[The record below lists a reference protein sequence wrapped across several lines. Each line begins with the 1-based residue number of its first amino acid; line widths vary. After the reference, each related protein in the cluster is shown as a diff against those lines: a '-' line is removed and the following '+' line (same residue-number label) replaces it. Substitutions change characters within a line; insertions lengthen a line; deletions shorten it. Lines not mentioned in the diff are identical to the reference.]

1 MKYKI
6 KNEYINIENYSPFSH
21 INEVSNEYKYN
32 KFKLPIVNINNS
44 IVPIHP
50 DTFSDLNLNKD
61 NILYYIDVYPTSSF
75 RTVYYKEKNIFIKLP
90 ITRIITRGIRT
101 LPNKELI
108 RSAKAQEIIKNIKI
122 KHFYVLEEIQVFNQ
136 DERFNYIIRKIPN
149 KNITPLFTII
159 RKKSL
164 TKEKMQIL
172 IKRIIN
178 IWLQLA
184 KKHIFLEF
192 HTQNILVDN
201 SLNIYYRDLSDIRSI
216 EYDIKPSYKI
226 NENDLMAL
234 SFDKTLC
241 EQNIDHILRYY
252 TELDK
257 SYIKDYIK
265 KQIKKYKLDFPNYSL
280 GYSKVKKERIPIKKS
295 LSYYRK

>member
-1 MKYKI
+1 MK
-6 KNEYINIENYSPFSH
+6 
-21 INEVSNEYKYN
+21 
-32 KFKLPIVNINNS
+32 
-44 IVPIHP
+44 
-50 DTFSDLNLNKD
+50 DL
-61 NILYYIDVYPTSSF
+61 
-75 RTVYYKEKNIFIKLP
+75 
-90 ITRIITRGIRT
+90 
-101 LPNKELI
+101 
-108 RSAKAQEIIKNIKI
+108 
-122 KHFYVLEEIQVFNQ
+122 
-136 DERFNYIIRKIPN
+136 IIRKIPN

-241 EQNIDHILRYY
+241 EQNIDHILRYD
-252 TELDK
+252 TELDRA
-257 SYIKDYIK
+257 YIKDYIK

-280 GYSKVKKERIPIKKS
+280 GQ
-295 LSYYRK
+295 LLH

>member
-164 TKEKMQIL
+164 TKEALISLKKDIIPLEYDPYPPKTHAYTVEDNTLMPAVTCREAFVDLLEPEKSKDVFKMRIL
-172 IKRIIN
+172 IGEVMLIVELVIIAML
-178 IWLQLA
+178 I
-184 KKHIFLEF
+184 
-192 HTQNILVDN
+192 
-201 SLNIYYRDLSDIRSI
+201 
-216 EYDIKPSYKI
+216 
-226 NENDLMAL
+226 
-234 SFDKTLC
+234 
-241 EQNIDHILRYY
+241 
-252 TELDK
+252 
-257 SYIKDYIK
+257 
-265 KQIKKYKLDFPNYSL
+265 QI
-280 GYSKVKKERIPIKKS
+280 I
-295 LSYYRK
+295 